1 MAKFAFDT
9 SELRALAADMSA
21 VPARLNRHLFPVV
34 KRGANNIRSDMRDAM
49 AASKSFGEMERHITY
64 DVERK
69 PGAIE
74 AEIGPKKTSGG
85 ASRGLGFGANI
96 AYFGT
101 PRGGGGTVEDPQKA
115 LDREAPKFEQAL
127 GDAAEGLLD
136 E

>member
-1 MAKFAFDT
+1 MAKFNFDT
-9 SELRALAADMSA
+9 SELRALAADMTA
-21 VPARLNRHLFPVV
+21 VSSRLNRHLYPVV
-34 KRGANNIRSDMRDAM
+34 KRGANNIRTDMRAAM
-49 AASKSFGEMERHITY
+49 AASSSFGEMERHITY

-74 AEIGPKKTSGG
+74 AEIGPTIRTGG

-127 GDAAEGLLD
+127 AEAAEGLLD